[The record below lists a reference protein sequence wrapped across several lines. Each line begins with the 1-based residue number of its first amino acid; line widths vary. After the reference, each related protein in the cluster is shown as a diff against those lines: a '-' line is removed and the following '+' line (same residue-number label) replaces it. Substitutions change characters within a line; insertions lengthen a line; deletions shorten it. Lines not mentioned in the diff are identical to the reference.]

1 MKLELTDSTYT
12 SSHQNDHK
20 ASCES
25 TLIPIYQS
33 FAQNILDQSERQYSI
48 CMHPSLVVS
57 RHLIINIPYQRYPH
71 LRRVI
76 TSQHITDEMRFYL
89 HLYHLQSPS

>member
-1 MKLELTDSTYT
+1 MKLDLAGYTYT

-33 FAQNILDQSERQYSI
+33 FAQNILNQSERQYSI
-48 CMHPSLVVS
+48 CMHSSLVVG
-57 RHLIINIPYQRYPH
+57 RHFIINITYQRYPH
-71 LRRVI
+71 LCRVI
-76 TSQHITDEMRFYL
+76 TLQYITDEMRLYL
-89 HLYHLQSPS
+89 HLNHLQSPS